1 MSHSQFHCT
10 VRVYLDMHGLI
21 FETSICYWQDQP
33 GSRAKGRRPDAPDPP
48 TTAQPFSLSPSGPTR
63 SARGARLR
71 RLAPNVLPF
80 AGRRRRPTGR
90 TPLGGEGGP
99 PRRSHARSRGRAD
112 RRRERRARSPKAD
125 PRASPTRGRS
135 GRRCAA
141 RVVARLFAGGA
152 LRAHAAGA
160 GRAARHGTAA
170 PAGADPPSGT
180 GGRAGN
186 GTPPPETGG
195 RARGEGDLEADA
207 APTPETLSRG
217 GTRSAAGG
225 NVGRKPHARGPRR
238 PEGRRG
244 GRRTPPALNFLAPRL
259 ASPNGRFP
267 SFDTPPPCCSRP
279 ALAGSRT
286 GVGAGASLTTH
297 WVLLRLAGPLGR
309 HTAGLGRASSRPLS
323 ERAGERLTSR
333 TTGSEPERRPPV
345 PEHRTPQRLPRD
357 GERRSAGPPGA
368 LTDATRMASSI
379 DGRNGGGREGT
390 GGVRVR

>member
-1 MSHSQFHCT
+1 
-10 VRVYLDMHGLI
+10 MHGLI

-99 PRRSHARSRGRAD
+99 PRRSHARSRGRTGGGRGAPAP
-112 RRRERRARSPKAD
+112 RRRTRAPPPRGEGAGAAAQLASSRAFSPAARSGLT
-125 PRASPTRGRS
+125 PREPG
-135 GRRCAA
+135 
-141 RVVARLFAGGA
+141 
-152 LRAHAAGA
+152 
-160 GRAARHGTAA
+160 ARHGTARRHRPGLTRPPG
-170 PAGADPPSGT
+170 PAGERETEPRRPRLADALEEKATS
-180 GGRAGN
+180 RR
-186 GTPPPETGG
+186 TPPQHRRPFPE
-195 RARGEGDLEADA
+195 A
-207 APTPETLSRG
+207 A
-217 GTRSAAGG
+217 RSAAGG

-357 GERRSAGPPGA
+357 GERRGAGPPGA

-379 DGRNGGGREGT
+379 DGKKGGAGRGREG
-390 GGVRVR
+390 